1 MTACLPFFIASNTNV
16 LTRKASMDIVLM
28 GTKLF
33 HLWTCSVISEGTN
46 VGDDWSLNIGGSELV
61 STMSEKVHS
70 GGFGERDD

>member
-1 MTACLPFFIASNTNV
+1 
-16 LTRKASMDIVLM
+16 MDIVLM

-33 HLWTCSVISEGTN
+33 HFWTCSVISEGTN